1 MENQFSNN
9 SNQSTMNNQ
18 NQNGSWMNSQTVN
31 ADSITSN
38 STDNLNDAFGMN
50 DNTPVQQPEVKPQF
64 KVNNTKMKEE
74 MKVQTHE
81 TDKNLDLLLRNAAE
95 VDDKT
100 KDLLIKNRTLIQQL
114 FPSKMDKM
122 VMEMQRN
129 TIQNAMEFR
138 LNLYKMSTQFRLE
151 ALREKYNAAL
161 MTIRGHYREQ
171 VSEFMMG
178 KLEELH
184 QKVDIKQRSF
194 IEFAKAKY
202 DYAKQQGGYPT
213 LQQLYLNNIE
223 EESKGYLTFL
233 HRQIKN
239 FESIIDEQIERLG

>member
-1 MENQFSNN
+1 
-9 SNQSTMNNQ
+9 MNYQ
-18 NQNGSWMNSQTVN
+18 NQNGSEKNSQTLN
-31 ADSITSN
+31 AESIN
-38 STDNLNDAFGMN
+38 ANFMN
-50 DNTPVQQPEVKPQF
+50 DSAAFELDDNTFVQQPTT
-64 KVNNTKMKEE
+64 NTQPKTINIKMKDE

-95 VDDKT
+95 VDDRT
-100 KDLLIKNRTLIQQL
+100 KDLLIKNRTLVQQL
-114 FPSKMDKM
+114 FPSKMDRM

-202 DYAKQQGGYPT
+202 DYAKQQHGYPS
-213 LQQLYLNNIE
+213 LQALYLNNIN
-223 EESKGYLTFL
+223 EESQGYLTFL